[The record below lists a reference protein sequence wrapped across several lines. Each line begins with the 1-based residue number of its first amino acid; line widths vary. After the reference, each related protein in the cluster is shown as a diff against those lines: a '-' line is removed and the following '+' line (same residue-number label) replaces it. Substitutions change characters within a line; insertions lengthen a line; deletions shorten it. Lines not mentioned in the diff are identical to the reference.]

1 MMGILKSKNQI
12 KNEFISKCLKKKLKW
27 LFIQTFHIS
36 SGRGKIWKIKFK
48 CQKGHINYQSL
59 SNFRKNPTC
68 KKCIGLDL
76 SRDDHIK
83 KLGKVHNYFYK
94 YDRFKYTGS
103 KDLIIIYCPGHK
115 NYFKQTYES
124 HFDGRGCRICAGNF
138 IKSGSQ
144 IIKLVDLGSDGFISA
159 VNIDKKKKYKSD
171 EKIRIK
177 CNIHRWHKVQNKNLN
192 KLTRGINC
200 SICSSSNYALTA
212 YHTLHQLGIPY
223 ETEHQIKYENIQ
235 LYIDIVL
242 KKNKELIF
250 IEIDGEQH
258 SSTDHWIKSKN
269 QKIKALKLIKIRDG
283 QKDKYAK
290 QNGIKLIRINY
301 KDNIREKIISL
312 VKKYRIKKKFRVNNN
327 FPPSLI
333 ETNEKKAFKIHKM
346 YNNGD
351 SYRKIRS
358 KFNVIDSFI
367 SKIITGDKFKELFF
381 FLYPNG
387 VNPNIRNKSTKHIRL
402 IKEEVK
408 FISNKIQDGELFANI
423 RKEFSRKYR
432 PISRGQFY
440 RYAKKKKYKTPFF
453 LNLTKKQK
461 IKIKNLKDKGFN
473 FNEITLILNKDG
485 LKITRP
491 TVQKKLKELSSINFN

>member
-27 LFIQTFHIS
+27 LFIKTLHIS

-83 KLGKVHNYFYK
+83 RLGKVHNYFYK

-144 IIKLVDLGSDGFISA
+144 IIKLVDLYSEGFISA

-171 EKIRIK
+171 QKIQIK

-192 KLTRGINC
+192 KLTKGINC
-200 SICSSSNYALTA
+200 SICSSSKYALTA

-223 ETEHQIKYENIQ
+223 ETEYQIKYKNIR

-258 SSTDHWIKSKN
+258 SGPDHWIKSKK
-269 QKIKALKLIKIRDG
+269 QKIKALKLIKIRDR

-312 VKKYRIKKKFRVNNN
+312 VKKYRIKKIFRENNN

-333 ETNEKKAFKIHKM
+333 KTNEKKALEIHKM

-358 KFNVIDSFI
+358 KFNVIDSYI

-381 FLYPNG
+381 FLYPDG
-387 VNPNIRNKSTKHIRL
+387 VNSNIRNKSSKHIYL
-402 IKEEVK
+402 TKEEVR
-408 FISNKIQDGELFANI
+408 FISTKIHEGVLFADI
-423 RKEFSRKYR
+423 RKEFTRNYR
-432 PISRGQFY
+432 PISRGQFD
-440 RYAKKKKYKTPFF
+440 RYAKKKKYKTPYF
-453 LNLTKKQK
+453 LALTKKQK
-461 IKIKNLKDKGFN
+461 IKMKDLKKKGFN
-473 FNEITLILNKDG
+473 FNQITQILNKDG

-491 TVQKKLKELSSINFN
+491 TVQKKLKELSNINFN